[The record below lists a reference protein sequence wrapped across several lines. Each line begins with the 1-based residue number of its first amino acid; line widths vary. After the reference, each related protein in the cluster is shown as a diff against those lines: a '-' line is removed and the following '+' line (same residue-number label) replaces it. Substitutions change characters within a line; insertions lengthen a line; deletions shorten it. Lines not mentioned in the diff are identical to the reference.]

1 MGTTRTAATAGQ
13 LTKAQQLLADG
24 RLLKAR
30 DLADRILARNP
41 DDEAAHR
48 LAGDIAAAEG
58 KLDKALDRYISAARL
73 DPKHLPTLDAVVS
86 IGTALDEMARVTQAL
101 ELAVIA
107 DPTAGPRHR
116 RLGEAYFSW
125 GRLDEALG
133 HLTLATTLESG
144 DAAAW
149 ATMCATF
156 SHLERREEAIS
167 AADRAL
173 ELNPQ
178 DGVSHTNAA
187 VNLEALG
194 RSDEAA
200 ARQRRALEIGPEDP
214 NIAFHTKDLT
224 VASADDPRIDA
235 MRRCSADETRRDDQ
249 RVKADITL
257 AKLLDDAGDTA
268 GAARHLVTGNER
280 HAAMLQRRGQQYD
293 VRPSRHR
300 LSQARDTVTA
310 DRVAARPTPTDQ
322 PVPIVLFGMPRAGKT
337 LLEARLAAATPAIVL
352 GERPYARVLF
362 EAIKERSDAGI
373 LTAIEQMAPEEL
385 AAAREE
391 SLAEL
396 FGGAPTPAPA
406 LLTASPGNHETMA
419 AFLLTDP
426 RTVIVSCERDPRDGL
441 LAVYQQYFPVGN
453 AFAYRADHLAEHAL
467 LLRDHAELWSEVHT
481 DRFVRASYEDLVADP
496 TTVVTEILRAAEL
509 PVPDDLA
516 DRFPQSDAT
525 TVAASPSAKPDPNAP
540 LHRAHVGLWRR
551 WAPHLPDLYRTL
563 AEAGAIDQEQY
574 EEILALDH

>member
-1 MGTTRTAATAGQ
+1 MASTRTAATAGQ
-13 LTKAQQLLADG
+13 LTKAQQLLRDG
-24 RLLKAR
+24 RLLRAR
-30 DLADRILARNP
+30 DLADRILDRNP
-41 DDEAAHR
+41 EDEGAHR
-48 LAGDIAAAEG
+48 LAGDVAAAEG

-73 DPKHLPTLDAVVS
+73 DPTHLPTLDAVVS
-86 IGTALDEMARVTQAL
+86 IGTALDEMVRVTQAL

-133 HLTLATTLESG
+133 HLTLATTLDAE

-149 ATMCATF
+149 ATMCATL
-156 SHLERREEAIS
+156 SHLERHEEAIS

-173 ELNPQ
+173 DRNPQ
-178 DGVSHTNAA
+178 DGVTHSNAA
-187 VNLEALG
+187 ISLDALG
-194 RSDEAA
+194 RTDEAA
-200 ARQRRALEIGPEDP
+200 ARRRRALEIAPDDP
-214 NIAFHTKDLT
+214 NVAFHTKDLT
-224 VASADDPRIDA
+224 VAGADDPRIGA
-235 MRRCSADETRRDDQ
+235 MQRCAADEHRDDGQ

-268 GAARHLVTGNER
+268 SAAHHLVAANER
-280 HAAMLQRRGQQYD
+280 HAALLARRSQQYD
-293 VRPSRHR
+293 VRPARHR
-300 LSQARDTVTA
+300 FAQTRASVTHE
-310 DRVAARPTPTDQ
+310 RIAARPSPTDQ
-322 PVPIVLFGMPRAGKT
+322 PVPIVLFGLPRAGKT

-362 EAIKERSDAGI
+362 EGIQQRSDAGV
-373 LTAIEQMAPEEL
+373 LVAIEQMAAEEL

-396 FGGAPTPAPA
+396 FGGAPASAPA

-426 RTVIVSCERDPRDGL
+426 RTVVVSCERDPRDGL
-441 LAVYQQYFPVGN
+441 LAVFQQYFPIGN
-453 AFAYRADHLAEHAL
+453 AFACRADHLAEHAL
-467 LLRDHAELWSEVHT
+467 LLRDHAELWSEVHA
-481 DRFVRASYEDLVADP
+481 DRFVRAPYEDLVTDP
-496 TTVVTEILRAAEL
+496 AAVVTDILNAAEL

-516 DRFPQSDAT
+516 DRFPRSDET
-525 TVAASPSAKPDPNAP
+525 SVAASPSAKPDPNAP

-551 WAPHLPDLYRTL
+551 WGPHLPDFYRTL
-563 AEAGAIDQEQY
+563 ADAGAIDQADH
-574 EEILALDH
+574 EEILALDP